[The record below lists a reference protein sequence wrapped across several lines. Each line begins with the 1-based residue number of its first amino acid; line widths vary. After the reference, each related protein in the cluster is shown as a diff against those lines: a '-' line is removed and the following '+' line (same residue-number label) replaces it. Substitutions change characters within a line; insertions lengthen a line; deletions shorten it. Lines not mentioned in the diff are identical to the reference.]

1 MSPLLFLSPS
11 LSISLTSLQDG
22 GSKWRGWCVSSME
35 WWTTVPRQCEK
46 SKCVCV
52 RACVHLE
59 SIEFRFEWTIPLCF
73 HPSPQV
79 DGVKQCCLVRFED
92 NSEFWVLRKDIHSC
106 KTYNLLLFSS
116 VNTKHLTEGFWAL
129 WNYFWIKEISPKMLI
144 QIFHTYLPWC
154 SNFYHIWII
163 FTFTLPWFT
172 SGRLKK
178 FIKCF

>member
-1 MSPLLFLSPS
+1 MAAKYPVNKLDFHFTWAPSSSSPLLS
-11 LSISLTSLQDG
+11 LSLSLLFRMGGVSEGDDVLARWSDG
-22 GSKWRGWCVSSME
+22 LLYLGNVKRVS
-35 WWTTVPRQCEK
+35 V
-46 SKCVCV
+46 CVCV
-52 RACVHLE
+52 RTCMHVRIWKVLHLGLSE
-59 SIEFRFEWTIPLCF
+59 QFHCF

-144 QIFHTYLPWC
+144 QIFHTYLP
-154 SNFYHIWII
+154 F
-163 FTFTLPWFT
+163 L
-172 SGRLKK
+172 
-178 FIKCF
+178 